1 MLRRMRVYYRTR
13 CKTANLIILSTN
25 SCKGILFLKIQN
37 QYNGSFWQCIG
48 VGSIEACNCN
58 KIIWW

>member
-1 MLRRMRVYYRTR
+1 MYMRY
-13 CKTANLIILSTN
+13 AFLSTN

-58 KIIWW
+58 KII